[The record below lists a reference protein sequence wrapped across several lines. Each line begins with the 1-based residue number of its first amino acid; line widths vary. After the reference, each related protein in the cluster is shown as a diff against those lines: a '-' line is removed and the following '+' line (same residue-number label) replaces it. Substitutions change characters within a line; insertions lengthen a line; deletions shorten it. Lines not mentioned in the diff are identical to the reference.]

1 MLGCFSGVII
11 LALAKGNII
20 GGTLEEKPSSVQTS
34 SYLFGVSMVFTTSL
48 AFSTITVITRKIKAV
63 NFSLMMF
70 YYGLF
75 ASIVLLCWLITEF
88 ILFSGN
94 DKYSFQECESGKLRI
109 LCYDTT

>member
-20 GGTLEEKPSSVQTS
+20 GGTDEEKPSSVQTS

-63 NFSLMMF
+63 HFSLMMF
-70 YYGLF
+70 HYGLF
-75 ASIVLLCWLITEF
+75 TTIFCLVWLTTEF
-88 ILFSGN
+88 FIQSNNGT
-94 DKYSFQECESGKLRI
+94 Y
-109 LCYDTT
+109 